1 MDYYNEIKNEII
13 DIETYK
19 RVKDYSKNKKELD
32 GYYKIGKLIVEAQGG
47 ESRAKYGNGLI
58 KEYSIKLTKEFGKGY
73 SAMNLKDMRRFYLF
87 IKKGHSLNVQLSWTH
102 YKQLLPL
109 IDDNKIRYYEKVTL
123 EQRLGYRD
131 LQKRI
136 KNKEYE
142 RLDEETKEK
151 LIKNEEPKIGN
162 YIKKPI
168 LIKINKEMDIASE
181 KSLKYTIMDNIT
193 DFMKE
198 LGDGYA
204 FIESEYKI
212 SDYGTNNYIDLL
224 LFNIK
229 YNCYTVVELKVTE
242 LKKEHIGQVQ
252 TYMNYIDENLKNINQ
267 NKTIGIIVCKKDNK
281 FVMHYCNNK
290 NIYQTT
296 YLTVNEEK
304 TEYNITF

>member
-1 MDYYNEIKNEII
+1 MNYYNEIKNQII

-19 RVKDYSKNKKELD
+19 KVKDYSKNKKELE
-32 GYYKIGKLIVEAQGG
+32 GYYKIGELLIEAQGG
-47 ESRAKYGNGLI
+47 EERAKYGNGLI

-73 SAMNLKDMRRFYLF
+73 SAMNLKDMRRFYMF
-87 IKKGHSLNVQLSWTH
+87 IKKGHSMNVQLSWTH

-109 IDDNKIRYYEKVTL
+109 IDDNEIKYYEKITL

-131 LQKRI
+131 LKNKI
-136 KNKEYE
+136 KSKEYE
-142 RLDEETKEK
+142 RLDESTKEK
-151 LIKNEEPKIGN
+151 LIKKEEPQIGD

-168 LIKINKEMDIASE
+168 LIKINDGKDIVSE
-181 KSLKYTIMDNIT
+181 KTLKYAIMENIT
-193 DFMKE
+193 EFMKE

-224 LFNIK
+224 LFSIK

-242 LKKEHIGQVQ
+242 LKKEHIGQIQ

-267 NKTIGIIVCKKDNK
+267 NNTIGIIVCKKDNE
-281 FVMHYCNNK
+281 FVMHYCKNK

-296 YLTVNEEK
+296 YLTINEEII
-304 TEYNITF
+304 EYI

>member
-73 SAMNLKDMRRFYLF
+73 DKTALKRMRQFYLV
-87 IKKGHSLNVQLSWTH
+87 IENGAPLEHLLTWSH
-102 YKQLLPL
+102 YKILLPL
-109 IDDNKIRYYEKVTL
+109 KDYEKIIYYIKQCTKYNL
-123 EQRLGYRD
+123 SKRQ
-131 LQKRI
+131 LQEKI
-136 KNKEYE
+136 KSNEYE
-142 RLDEETKEK
+142 RLDDKTKDKLITKEK
-151 LIKNEEPKIGN
+151 TEIQDYIKHPIIIKNTN
-162 YIKKPI
+162 YEDITEKVLEQLI
-168 LIKINKEMDIASE
+168 LEDIDIF
-181 KSLKYTIMDNIT
+181 L
-193 DFMKE
+193 KE
-198 LGDGYA
+198 LGEGFTYVGHQ
-204 FIESEYKI
+204 YKI
-212 SDYGTNNYIDLL
+212 KVEETYNYIDIL

-229 YNCYTVVELKVTE
+229 YNCYTVVELKTTK
-242 LKKEHIGQVQ
+242 LKKEHIGQIQ
-252 TYMNYIDENLKNINQ
+252 TYMYFIDKEVKTIYQ
-267 NKTIGIIVCKKDNK
+267 NKTIGIIICKENNEYVIK
-281 FVMHYCNNK
+281 YCSNP

>member
-1 MDYYNEIKNEII
+1 MNYYNEIKNEII

-19 RVKDYSKNKKELD
+19 KVKEYSKNKKELE
-32 GYYKIGKLIVEAQGG
+32 GYYKIGELLIEAQGG
-47 ESRAKYGNGLI
+47 EERAKYGNGLI

-87 IKKGHSLNVQLSWTH
+87 IKKGHSMNVQLSWTH
-102 YKQLLPL
+102 YRQLLPL
-109 IDDNKIRYYEKVTL
+109 IDDNEIRYYEKMTL

-131 LQKRI
+131 LQKKI

-142 RLDEETKEK
+142 RLDESTKEK
-151 LIKNEEPKIGN
+151 LIKKEEPQIGD

-168 LIKINKEMDIASE
+168 LIKINDGKDIVSE
-181 KSLKYTIMDNIT
+181 KTLKYAIMENIT
-193 DFMKE
+193 EFMKE

-242 LKKEHIGQVQ
+242 IKKEHIGQIQ
-252 TYMNYIDENLKNINQ
+252 TYMNYIDENIKNINQ
-267 NKTIGIIVCKKDNK
+267 NNTIGIIVCKKDNE
-281 FVMHYCNNK
+281 FVMHYCKNK

-296 YLTVNEEK
+296 YLTVNEDII
-304 TEYNITF
+304 EYI